1 MRPRWKSVKTGLGS
15 LTIVI
20 EDPDTSVT
28 PSLYLCNAAQ
38 DLITWSRETLT
49 PQFCLQLTSV
59 DWDYNSEVEFEA
71 HSYYQINGQLP
82 KLFFYLFLI
91 TKTVPALH
99 Y

>member
-1 MRPRWKSVKTGLGS
+1 MKTGLGS

-38 DLITWSRETLT
+38 DLITWLRETLT

-59 DWDYNSEVEFEA
+59 DWDYNSEVEVEA
-71 HSYYQINGQLP
+71 HYYW
-82 KLFFYLFLI
+82 
-91 TKTVPALH
+91 
-99 Y
+99 

>member
-1 MRPRWKSVKTGLGS
+1 MKTGLGS

-38 DLITWSRETLT
+38 DLITWLRETLT

-59 DWDYNSEVEFEA
+59 NWAYNSEVEFET
-71 HSYYQINGQLP
+71 HSYW
-82 KLFFYLFLI
+82 
-91 TKTVPALH
+91 
-99 Y
+99 